1 MNQQRP
7 EVADVI
13 RSCKTDFLTRYRVSQ
28 QQRKALQDMES
39 CRTAALGSH
48 LWQCPQCDHQEIR
61 YKSCRNRHCPKCQG
75 SHQAQWLEAR
85 AAELL
90 PVPYFH
96 AVFTLPHQLGPLAL
110 RNQRTVYG
118 ILFRAAALSLQTL
131 ARDPRHLGASIGF
144 LALLHTWGQN
154 LMHHP
159 HLHCLIPG
167 GGLSEDQPQWIASRP
182 LFFLPVRPLSRLF
195 RKYFLQMLDQAR
207 RQGALTFP
215 GPLQPLRAN
224 PV

>member
-39 CRTAALGSH
+39 CR
-48 LWQCPQCDHQEIR
+48 
-61 YKSCRNRHCPKCQG
+61 NRHCPKCQG
-75 SHQAQWLEAR
+75 SRQAQWLEAR

-159 HLHCLIPG
+159 HLLCLQDGRVSFRCKNYRRNGSPTTLTLDSREFVRRLLQTPTSEPHQALDSIP
-167 GGLSEDQPQWIASRP
+167 SIPDPTP
-182 LFFLPVRPLSRLF
+182 LCPCC
-195 RKYFLQMLDQAR
+195 
-207 RQGALTFP
+207 RQGHLLRIQTLPPSPLT
-215 GPLQPLRAN
+215 LQPRIRS
-224 PV
+224 P

>member
-1 MNQQRP
+1 
-7 EVADVI
+7 
-13 RSCKTDFLTRYRVSQ
+13 
-28 QQRKALQDMES
+28 MES
-39 CRTAALGSH
+39 CRTAALGGH

-75 SHQAQWLEAR
+75 SRQAQWLEAR

-167 GGLSEDQPQWIASRP
+167 GGLSEDQPQ
-182 LFFLPVRPLSRLF
+182 
-195 RKYFLQMLDQAR
+195 
-207 RQGALTFP
+207 
-215 GPLQPLRAN
+215 
-224 PV
+224 